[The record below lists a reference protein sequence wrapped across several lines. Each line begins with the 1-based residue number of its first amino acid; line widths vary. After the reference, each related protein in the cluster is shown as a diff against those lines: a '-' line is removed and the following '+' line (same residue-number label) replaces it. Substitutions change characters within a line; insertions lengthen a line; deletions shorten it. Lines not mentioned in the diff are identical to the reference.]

1 MSSAKIIPVRHN
13 LADQIRKPGGKTAAE
28 CVARAQE
35 ALDEAHDRVMESI
48 EGLVADLE
56 QTCAERPADPA
67 DRTYDEAHAILDLA
81 GFFDTG
87 PLYGV
92 AYSLCELSDQLR
104 SQGRWDWA
112 PVQLHVQA
120 LRLVMNAKDDPGT
133 QALVAGLGS
142 LTTHV
147 ARKGD

>member
-1 MSSAKIIPVRHN
+1 MSAVKIIPVRHN
-13 LADQIRKPGGKTAAE
+13 LADQIRKPGGRTAAE

-35 ALDEAHDRVMESI
+35 ALDEAHDTVMQSI

-56 QTCAERPADPA
+56 ATCGERPVDPA
-67 DRTYDEAHAILDLA
+67 DRVYDEAHAILDLA

-92 AYSLCELSDQLR
+92 AYSLCELSDSLR
-104 SQGRWDWA
+104 TQGRWDWT
-112 PVQLHVQA
+112 PVTLHVQA
-120 LRLVMNAKDDPGT
+120 LRLVLKAKEDPAT

-142 LTTHV
+142 LTSHV
-147 ARKGD
+147 AAKAE